1 MLDRLDH
8 FLVRAV
14 TQQFEDLGQQ
24 PFALVGAAGAADLG
38 HLLHEPGE
46 DLRGLIV
53 DRAMNGFDDCPMAV
67 ITTQ

>member
-1 MLDRLDH
+1 MASSPAHGRSQSH
-8 FLVRAV
+8 
-14 TQQFEDLGQQ
+14 Q
-24 PFALVGAAGAADLG
+24 PFALVGVAGAADLG

-46 DLRGLIV
+46 DLRGLIA